1 MFHLRA
7 IPVPPARADDGAMND
22 ANTIS
27 SAGNAATARRW
38 FITGANSGFGLAFVT
53 AALAAGDD
61 VVAAA
66 RRPET
71 LADLAASHPGRL
83 TVVELDVR
91 DPAARTRAIEAA
103 GRVDVLVN
111 NAGYGVLGAFEEVA
125 DAELRDAF
133 EVMFFGAV
141 ALTRLVLPQMRA
153 RRSGTVVQI
162 SSMGGLLS
170 FPGVGSYS
178 AAKGALEL
186 ASEALAAEVAPLG
199 IRVLIVEPGAFRT
212 GFAAPSALQS
222 AASRITDYEATA
234 GATRET
240 LASADGAQEGDPAK
254 AAAAVLEV
262 LDWPEPPLRLAL
274 GNDSIDAIRAK
285 LAAVGADLDAT
296 EKLGRAMTA

>member
-1 MFHLRA
+1 MT
-7 IPVPPARADDGAMND
+7 VND
-22 ANTIS
+22 
-27 SAGNAATARRW
+27 NAPRRW

-53 AALAAGDD
+53 AALAAGDE
-61 VVAAA
+61 VVAAV

-71 LADLAASHPGRL
+71 FEEPPLRKLAASASAAGRL
-83 TVVELDVR
+83 TVVPLDVR
-91 DPAARTRAIEAA
+91 DAAARAAAVQAA

-111 NAGYGVLGAFEEVA
+111 NAGYGLLGAFEEV
-125 DAELRDAF
+125 DEAELREAF
-133 EVMFFGAV
+133 EVMFFGPV

-153 RRSGTVVQI
+153 RRGGTIVQI

-212 GFAAPSALQS
+212 GFAAPAALRP
-222 AASRITDYEATA
+222 AAARIADYDNTS

-240 LASADGAQEGDPAK
+240 LAHSDGTQEGDPAK

-262 LDWPEPPLRLAL
+262 LGRPEPPLRLAL
-274 GNDSIDAIRAK
+274 GADSVAANRAK

-296 EKLGRAMTA
+296 RELGLTTAVEGTAGR

>member
-1 MFHLRA
+1 
-7 IPVPPARADDGAMND
+7 MND
-22 ANTIS
+22 NS
-27 SAGNAATARRW
+27 PRRW
-38 FITGANSGFGLAFVT
+38 FVTGANSGFGLAYVE
-53 AALAAGDD
+53 AALAAGDE
-61 VVAAA
+61 VVAAV

-71 LADLAASHPGRL
+71 FDQPPLRELAASAAGRL

-91 DPAARTRAIEAA
+91 DAAARARAVEAA

-111 NAGYGVLGAFEEVA
+111 NAGYGILGAFEEVG

-141 ALTRLVLPQMRA
+141 DLTRLVLPQMRA
-153 RRSGTVVQI
+153 RRSGAIVQI

-212 GFAAPSALQS
+212 GFAAPAALRP
-222 AASRITDYEATA
+222 AASRIADYDNTS
-234 GATRET
+234 GATREM
-240 LASADGAQEGDPAK
+240 LADSDGAQEGDPAK

-262 LDWPEPPLRLAL
+262 LGWPEPPLRLPL
-274 GNDSIDAIRAK
+274 GVDAVDAIRAK
-285 LAAVGADLDAT
+285 LAAVAADLDAT
-296 EKLGRAMTA
+296 EELGRTMAVEGTGGR

>member
-1 MFHLRA
+1 
-7 IPVPPARADDGAMND
+7 MNE
-22 ANTIS
+22 NS
-27 SAGNAATARRW
+27 SAAPRRW
-38 FITGANSGFGLAFVT
+38 FITGANSGFGLAFAH
-53 AALAAGDD
+53 AALAAGDE

-71 LADLAASHPGRL
+71 LAGLAAAHPGRV

-91 DPAARTRAIEAA
+91 DADGRTRAIEAA
-103 GRVDVLVN
+103 GRIDVLVN
-111 NAGYGVLGAFEEVA
+111 NAGYGILGAFEEIN

-141 ALTRLVLPQMRA
+141 ALTRQVLPQMRA
-153 RRSGTVVQI
+153 RRSGTIVQI

-199 IRVLIVEPGAFRT
+199 VKVLIVEPGAFRT
-212 GFAAPSALQS
+212 GFAAPSALRP
-222 AASRITDYEATA
+222 AASRIADYASTS

-240 LASADGAQEGDPAK
+240 LANSHGSQEGDPAK

-274 GNDSIDAIRAK
+274 GDDAVDAIRAK
-285 LAAVGADLDAT
+285 LAAVSADLDAT
-296 EKLGRAMTA
+296 ERLGRGMGV